1 MSPTPQTQQRV
12 PLPQVREP
20 VPELVSPGGFGH
32 RPAAKTA
39 PGRPDKGNKGRDA
52 YFDNAKYLAI
62 VLVAVGHSWPLVLSG
77 SRTTEALYMW
87 VYVFHMPA
95 FILISG
101 YFSRSFDM
109 KPRKLMRL
117 VSSVVVP
124 YVVFQTA
131 YAVFF
136 GVMEGERAPVRM
148 LSPWFLMWFL
158 MALFFWRL
166 LTPLF
171 MAVRWP
177 VVLALLIAA
186 AASAVPDIDQQLS
199 AQRVLQFLPF
209 FVLGLRLRPEHFR
222 LVQRWK
228 VRWAAVPVCVLSLV
242 FLYWAA
248 PRTQLDWVYRNHG
261 AQEMDQPWWV
271 GVLMTYAMFAA
282 ALVLTACFLAW
293 VPRRRMWFTSLGAG
307 TIGGYLLHGFV
318 IRYAEYA
325 GWAETYHLDTP
336 AGRVVV
342 TLCAVVLVTVLCTPV
357 VRRVLKPVTEPDLG
371 WAFQK
376 TPEAGAR

>member
-1 MSPTPQTQQRV
+1 MAKAARGQ
-12 PLPQVREP
+12 
-20 VPELVSPGGFGH
+20 GGE
-32 RPAAKTA
+32 
-39 PGRPDKGNKGRDA
+39 GRDA

-77 SRTTEALYMW
+77 SRTTETLYMW

-136 GVMEGERAPVRM
+136 GVMGDERVPVRM

-177 VVLALLIAA
+177 VTLALLLAA
-186 AASAVPDIDQQLS
+186 GASAVPGISEQLS
-199 AQRVLQFLPF
+199 AQRILQFLPF

-222 LVQRWK
+222 LVQRWS
-228 VRWAAVPVCVLSLV
+228 VRWASIPVCAVSMA
-242 FLYWAA
+242 FLYWVV
-248 PRTQLDWVYRNHG
+248 PHVQLDWVYRNHASQDMG
-261 AQEMDQPWWV
+261 QPWWV
-271 GVLMTYAMFAA
+271 GMLMTFAMFAA

-293 VPRRRMWFTSLGAG
+293 VPRRRMWFTTLGAG

-318 IRYAEYA
+318 VRYAEYA
-325 GWAETYHLDTP
+325 GWAEKFGLNTP
-336 AGRVVV
+336 LGRVVV
-342 TLCAVVLVTVLCTPV
+342 TVGAVALVTVLCTPV
-357 VRRVLKPVTEPDLG
+357 VRKVLKPVTEPDLG
-371 WAFQK
+371 WAFRK
-376 TPEAGAR
+376 EPKDVSR

>member
-1 MSPTPQTQQRV
+1 MSPTPQTRQRDPLAPSREAV
-12 PLPQVREP
+12 PGLAPSED
-20 VPELVSPGGFGH
+20 GGRGT
-32 RPAAKTA
+32 AARA
-39 PGRPDKGNKGRDA
+39 AGERRDQGSKGRDA

-62 VLVAVGHSWPLVLSG
+62 VLVAMGHSWPLVLSG

-95 FILISG
+95 FVLISG

-124 YVVFQTA
+124 YAVFQAA

-136 GVMEGERAPVRM
+136 GVMEGERVPVRM

-171 MAVRWP
+171 LAVRWP
-177 VVLALLIAA
+177 VPLALLIAA
-186 AASAVPDIDQQLS
+186 AAAAVPDIGQQLS

-222 LVQRWK
+222 LVQRWRA
-228 VRWAAVPVCVLSLV
+228 RWAAAVVCPVSFAVV
-242 FLYWAA
+242 YWAA
-248 PRTQLDWVYRNHG
+248 PRTRLDWVYRNHG
-261 AQEMDQPWWV
+261 AQEMGQPWWV
-271 GVLMTYAMFAA
+271 GVLTTVALSGA
-282 ALVLTACFLAW
+282 ALALTACFLAW

-318 IRYAEYA
+318 VRYAEYA
-325 GWAETYHLDTP
+325 GWARTYHLETP
-336 AGRVVV
+336 VGRVVV
-342 TLCAVVLVTVLCTPV
+342 TVCAVALVTVLCAPV
-357 VRRVLKPVTEPDLG
+357 VRRALKPVTEPDLG
-371 WAFQK
+371 WAFRK
-376 TPEAGAR
+376 AAGGVR

>member
-12 PLPQVREP
+12 PLPQAREP
-20 VPELVSPGGFGH
+20 VPPLVPAGDPGR
-32 RPAAKTA
+32 RPAAKA
-39 PGRPDKGNKGRDA
+39 ARGQADKGRDA

-77 SRTTEALYMW
+77 SRTTETLYMW

-95 FILISG
+95 FIVISG

-109 KPRKLMRL
+109 QP
-117 VSSVVVP
+117 
-124 YVVFQTA
+124 A

-136 GVMEGERAPVRM
+136 SFMGDERVPVRM
-148 LSPWFLMWFL
+148 LSPYFLMWFL
-158 MALFFWRL
+158 MALFVWRL

-177 VVLALLIAA
+177 VALALLLAA
-186 AASAVPDIDQQLS
+186 GASAVPGISEQLS

-222 LVQRWK
+222 LVQRWS
-228 VRWAAVPVCVLSLV
+228 VRWASIPVCGGSVA
-242 FLYWAA
+242 FLYWVV
-248 PRTQLDWVYRNHG
+248 PHVQLDWVYRNHASQDMG
-261 AQEMDQPWWV
+261 QPWWV
-271 GVLMTYAMFAA
+271 GVLMTFAMFAA

-293 VPRRRMWFTSLGAG
+293 VPRRRMWFTTLGAG

-318 IRYAEYA
+318 LRYAEYA
-325 GWAETYHLDTP
+325 HWAEKFGLNTP
-336 AGRVVV
+336 VGRVVV
-342 TLCAVVLVTVLCTPV
+342 TVCAVALVTVLCTPV
-357 VRRVLKPVTEPDLG
+357 VRKVLKPVTEPDLG
-371 WAFQK
+371 WAFRK
-376 TPEAGAR
+376 EAK